1 MYAWL
6 DAMVRSLPTKPK
18 VLGSMQPLQKCKFK
32 FGITRGNGFYFNC
45 SIIYLEY
52 FDNFTINKIYH

>member
-18 VLGSMQPLQKCKFK
+18 VLGSMQPLQKCRD
-32 FGITRGNGFYFNC
+32 ITCLGYSFLDPHSCGSYQPTSTSSVLNVC
-45 SIIYLEY
+45 ML
-52 FDNFTINKIYH
+52 